1 MNIHKFVCYFLGHCP
16 IPTGRYAPAHKA
28 HGALLEH
35 QCTTCKTFLVTEDK
49 PMEPRERT
57 KQDKDALDRKEIWD
71 TMQKAGMRPSQQDV
85 DTFMQNILHNQYG
98 KQQAPKHTPIG
109 QASSNTSC

>member
-35 QCTTCKTFLVTEDK
+35 QCSTCKTFLVTEDK
-49 PMEPRERT
+49 PMEPRTRT
-57 KQDKDALDRKEIWD
+57 EQDKDALDRKEIWD
-71 TMQKAGMRPSQQDV
+71 TMQKAGMRPSKESIDYYM
-85 DTFMQNILHNQYG
+85 DLNKTAYG
-98 KQQAPKHTPIG
+98 NQQAPKPPSIG
-109 QASSNTSC
+109 